1 MNGAKIGSAAGP
13 LPLTKP
19 TSQYILAAMTTRDRI
34 IDATASLML
43 DKGYAATTVDEIV
56 ASAGVAKGSVYH
68 FFDSKE
74 AVGIAALEAYFQRGT
89 VLVTGGAFD
98 AVDDPVE
105 RALALVDHVNA
116 VSGDLWEH
124 GCLAGSFAVELS
136 AVSPAIRKIVD
147 EWFTQFEMWLAGYL
161 QAIADASS
169 ASDVPTGVEL
179 AAQLLAVIEG
189 GIVVGRARSDS
200 TRLSSAIREFRRYLV
215 SLLD

>member
-1 MNGAKIGSAAGP
+1 
-13 LPLTKP
+13 
-19 TSQYILAAMTTRDRI
+19 MTTRERI
-34 IDATASLML
+34 TDAATSLML

-56 ASAGVAKGSVYH
+56 AKAGVAKGSVYH

-74 AVGIAALEAYFQRGT
+74 AVGIAALETYFQRGT
-89 VLVTGGAFD
+89 ALVARGPFT

-116 VSGDLWEH
+116 MSGPLWEH

-136 AVSPAIRKIVD
+136 AVSPAIQDVINR
-147 EWFTQFEMWLAGYL
+147 WFKQLEMWLAGYL
-161 QAIADASS
+161 QAIADAAG
-169 ASDVPTGVEL
+169 ASDVPTGAEL

-189 GIVVGRARSDS
+189 GIVMGRARGDS
-200 TRLSSAIREFRRYLV
+200 TRLSAAISEFRRYLD